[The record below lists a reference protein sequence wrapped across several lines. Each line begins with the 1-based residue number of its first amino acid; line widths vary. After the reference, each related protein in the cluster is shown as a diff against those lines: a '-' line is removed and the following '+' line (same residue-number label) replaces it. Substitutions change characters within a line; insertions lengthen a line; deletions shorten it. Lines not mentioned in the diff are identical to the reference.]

1 MTNDATESMVL
12 NCFSPKQILTGSEMK
27 LGPEY
32 GLKYGLN
39 FMEIGQDSFFFASIS
54 QTGTTSST
62 YVDSGKLQEI
72 DSNEVEY
79 YNISLQILE
88 MNVLSQVV
96 NG

>member
-1 MTNDATESMVL
+1 MAL
-12 NCFSPKQILTGSEMK
+12 NM
-27 LGPEY
+27 
-32 GLKYGLN
+32 GLISWRLAK
-39 FMEIGQDSFFFASIS
+39 IPSFLHPSHRLV
-54 QTGTTSST
+54 QPVQL

-88 MNVLSQVV
+88 INVLSQVV